1 MAAYLTL
8 DDLITRF
15 GRGEILDLAEDENDD
30 SGDVIDQARIDV
42 AIQDAT
48 GEIDSALAGGGYQLP
63 LETVPVIITAYGC
76 DIARY
81 RLYEDRATTQVI
93 KRYDDAIKALRA
105 IASGVLKL
113 GLPIVD
119 DTASVGG
126 EVVMVPG
133 RRVFAGGIY

>member
-8 DDLITRF
+8 DDLIRRF
-15 GRGEILDLAEDENDD
+15 GRDEILNLAEDRTDD
-30 SGDVIDQARIDV
+30 SGEVIDRVRIDD

-63 LETVPVIITAYGC
+63 LEAVPSLITAYGC

-81 RLYEDRATTQVI
+81 RLYDDRATEQVT
-93 KRYDDAIKALRA
+93 KRYDDAIKALNL
-105 IASGVLKL
+105 IARGVLKL
-113 GLPIVD
+113 GLPVVD

-126 EVVMVPG
+126 EVIMVPG
-133 RRVFAGGIY
+133 RRVFSGGIY